1 MRISYQGIQV
11 LELEEKLI
19 TGLTANGWKVLDK
32 KNIPDT
38 SGKVYT
44 QYDLQGNSPFGM
56 PPCVRM
62 IVSYYPKSK
71 DFGLC
76 FRPFKYWDDTS
87 VDDKAKGFGKCPYW
101 WVVALSGLFTLNI
114 DIIISPTRFMI
125 FTEQNSKWVKQA
137 YVGFFLPFV
146 DPRQYEYPMLVT
158 ATTIS
163 KNHYEFI
170 KDSSYKK
177 EEPFMCYSDKNY
189 YGNEYAYA
197 TFFNQEGFSAN
208 ITYLSS
214 ASYNYNNGR
223 LTHLQSFSPL
233 HYTDWTY
240 TSQNGNWNNGND
252 DYLNN
257 MTKVQTKSEV
267 YNGNVFGLP
276 IYIVG
281 DDKTSAG
288 KVIGILDGLYYPL
301 CTVEHNSTTT
311 MQDKNIYK
319 NQKSNG
325 ATLYYSYIYDEVK

>member
-19 TGLTANGWKVLDK
+19 TGLTTNGWKVLDK
-32 KNIPDT
+32 KTLPST
-38 SGKVYT
+38 TGKVYT
-44 QYDLQGNSPFGM
+44 QYDLQGNSPFGI

-62 IVSYYPKSK
+62 VVSYYPKSK

-76 FRPFKYWDDTS
+76 FRPFKYWDDSS
-87 VDDKAKGFGKCPYW
+87 VEDKAKGFGKCPYW
-101 WVVALSGLFTLNI
+101 WVVSLNGLFTLNI

-163 KNHYEFI
+163 KNYHEFI
-170 KDSSYKK
+170 DNSSYKK
-177 EEPFMCYSDKNY
+177 EELFMCYSDKY
-189 YGNEYAYA
+189 YATNEYAFA

-208 ITYLSS
+208 ITSDSS
-214 ASYNYNNGR
+214 EYYNYNNGR
-223 LTHLQSFSPL
+223 NTVIQSFKPL
-233 HYTDWTY
+233 HYPSWTY
-240 TSQNGNWNNGND
+240 TQQNASWNASSD

-257 MTKVQTKSEV
+257 MTKVQTNSEV

-276 IYIVG
+276 LYIAGNDV
-281 DDKTSAG
+281 TSTG

-301 CTVEHNSTTT
+301 CSVEHNSTT

-325 ATLYYSYIYDEVK
+325 TTLYYSYIYDEVK